1 MSGLQ
6 VFVQRKR
13 RVLIRYGA
21 VAVLGIAGLIAI
33 LPRADAHDTAAPMV
47 ARADQLSALL
57 SPEPISGRQF
67 AAFYGVP
74 HS

>member
-6 VFVQRKR
+6 VFVQRRR

-21 VAVLGIAGLIAI
+21 VTALGIAGLIAI
-33 LPRADAHDTAAPMV
+33 LPRADAHDAAPQMV
-47 ARADQLSALL
+47 ARADRLSALL

-67 AAFYGVP
+67 SAFYGVP

>member
-6 VFVQRKR
+6 IFVQRKR
-13 RVLIRYGA
+13 RVLIRSA
-21 VAVLGIAGLIAI
+21 VVVALGVAGLIAI
-33 LPRADAHDTAAPMV
+33 LPRADAHDRSRQTV
-47 ARADQLSALL
+47 AQPFGLSALL
-57 SPEPISGRQF
+57 SPAPISGRQF

>member
-6 VFVQRKR
+6 IFVQRKR

-21 VAVLGIAGLIAI
+21 VVVLGVAGLIAI
-33 LPRADAHDTAAPMV
+33 LPRADAHGTDAQIIAP
-47 ARADQLSALL
+47 ADRLSALL
-57 SPEPISGRQF
+57 SPAPLSGRQF

>member
-6 VFVQRKR
+6 IFIQRRR
-13 RVLIRYGA
+13 RVLIRYGVV
-21 VAVLGIAGLIAI
+21 VALGIAGLVAV
-33 LPRADAHDTAAPMV
+33 LPRADAHDGSQQIVVRAPS
-47 ARADQLSALL
+47 LSTLM
-57 SPEPISGRQF
+57 SPAPISGRQF